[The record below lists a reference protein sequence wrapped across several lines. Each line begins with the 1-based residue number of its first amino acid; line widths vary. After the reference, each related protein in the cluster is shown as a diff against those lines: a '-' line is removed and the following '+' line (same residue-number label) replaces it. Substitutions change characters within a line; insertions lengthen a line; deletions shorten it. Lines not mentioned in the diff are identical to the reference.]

1 MRRLKRKK
9 HKTEVPLS
17 SILSLLSKNRRKV
30 GEARER
36 RSLQSTSSWRRE
48 RKAPKRASLPLPS
61 LLLLLSIPVAQTSI
75 FHHLFLPLLSLCG
88 WVGVPTELSHPEE
101 EEEEAR
107 PTSIPPSIHPFVV
120 HNNTVML
127 PERKRGG
134 GGLLTFAL
142 MKEGANKTI
151 THEKQ
156 C

>member
-1 MRRLKRKK
+1 MEEGEKGAEKGLFA
-9 HKTEVPLS
+9 TSFS
-17 SILSLLSKNRRKV
+17 SPPFHPSGSNLHF
-30 GEARER
+30 
-36 RSLQSTSSWRRE
+36 SSSF
-48 RKAPKRASLPLPS
+48 PPP
-61 LLLLLSIPVAQTSI
+61 
-75 FHHLFLPLLSLCG
+75 LSLCG
-88 WVGVPTELSHPEE
+88 WVGVPTEPSHPLE

-127 PERKRGG
+127 PERKRGE